1 MLDNKKQIKKPSDVE
16 HILQNNKIDYHLQI
30 HQELTHDYFT
40 NVSCEKN
47 YSFEF
52 VKNLVFKTKSD
63 KFIYYCLKPEQ
74 KMNTKA
80 LEQFTGEKGLIAAD
94 DNHLEEYL
102 CLKKWAVNPFS
113 LLNLTNE
120 EREKFIIVVDSSL
133 EKEYLLVHPMVS
145 THSIWIKKDDLF
157 AFLQNSGLKINFWN
171 SACPNQKLISQKD
184 ESFLLFNELL
194 HNAEII
200 DYYDIEGC
208 FILRPKGYYMWEVIK
223 SQLDAQFKMMQI
235 DNYYFPMFI
244 NEQLVKKDI
253 SQYNKTAFISKSGLS
268 SFDNKIGIRESSFIN
283 VMSYLSKVVKS
294 YRDLPVHI
302 NRWVNNV
309 NCDIINKSIPFLNTL
324 EYFCQEGYSC
334 HANNSEQMIF
344 INSILEKYVDVIKN
358 TLSLTFTLIEENT
371 ENKRTIRIV
380 SILTRINKPIE
391 IAKIECF
398 DSNISKFNNI
408 SFLNKNQKN
417 EFPLIS
423 SWTFSMKSI
432 GACLYNHS
440 NNQIISIPP
449 KIAQIQLV
457 LIPVITEKDSKEEA
471 STIIESLTM
480 LNKNLKENDIRS
492 FLDSDLNTSL
502 EQKIL
507 NWEKRGI
514 LLRIE
519 LGKKD
524 IDKKQAMIVDQ
535 YLNKKDIVDY
545 SIIVETIASRLRIIQ
560 EFLLQ
565 QDSK

>member
-1 MLDNKKQIKKPSDVE
+1 MQFINI
-16 HILQNNKIDYHLQI
+16 ILQKYIDI
-30 HQELTHDYFT
+30 
-40 NVSCEKN
+40 
-47 YSFEF
+47 
-52 VKNLVFKTKSD
+52 
-63 KFIYYCLKPEQ
+63 
-74 KMNTKA
+74 
-80 LEQFTGEKGLIAAD
+80 
-94 DNHLEEYL
+94 
-102 CLKKWAVNPFS
+102 
-113 LLNLTNE
+113 
-120 EREKFIIVVDSSL
+120 
-133 EKEYLLVHPMVS
+133 
-145 THSIWIKKDDLF
+145 
-157 AFLQNSGLKINFWN
+157 
-171 SACPNQKLISQKD
+171 
-184 ESFLLFNELL
+184 
-194 HNAEII
+194 
-200 DYYDIEGC
+200 
-208 FILRPKGYYMWEVIK
+208 
-223 SQLDAQFKMMQI
+223 
-235 DNYYFPMFI
+235 
-244 NEQLVKKDI
+244 
-253 SQYNKTAFISKSGLS
+253 
-268 SFDNKIGIRESSFIN
+268 
-283 VMSYLSKVVKS
+283 
-294 YRDLPVHI
+294 
-302 NRWVNNV
+302 
-309 NCDIINKSIPFLNTL
+309 
-324 EYFCQEGYSC
+324 
-334 HANNSEQMIF
+334 
-344 INSILEKYVDVIKN
+344 IKN
-358 TLSLTFTLIEENT
+358 TLSLTFTLNEENT